1 MEAAGDHVV
10 QARAGDGVATGRR
23 PAAGCW
29 ARRREA
35 AMYDRLWR
43 SQLRRRPKHGTAPQ
57 RAREAS
63 RTLLAAPVTGFAFLM
78 PLHLAQPAQ
87 SSSPPPPRQ
96 VAPPS
101 LYLFNGPLLSSSLCV
116 AGVGSFRPVSLCTS
130 LAFLHCGSASRT
142 SSLVSPR
149 QEFSHRCLRRPITT
163 RRAGARIVPAAAPSS
178 PPAFQRV
185 AVALCCCARL
195 RAQGGARQGGGP
207 AARGASPT
215 HRPPEP
221 SRTCR
226 PSCSALVPRLH
237 PRM

>member
-142 SSLVSPR
+142 SSLISWVTSSAASPASGKR
-149 QEFSHRCLRRPITT
+149 PFIQRLRVIISWVAYRFSIPRTSNQLSIGLSLCAVLLHLDCRFSSLKACLR
-163 RRAGARIVPAAAPSS
+163 ARSWSFTHGPSYASFIVAAT
-178 PPAFQRV
+178 
-185 AVALCCCARL
+185 L
-195 RAQGGARQGGGP
+195 
-207 AARGASPT
+207 
-215 HRPPEP
+215 
-221 SRTCR
+221 
-226 PSCSALVPRLH
+226 
-237 PRM
+237 